1 MITDLL
7 AEIFNL
13 QRVKAGIGKKLNMKI
28 TGKMSSESDSELL
41 TKIKI
46 DKYFPF
52 RNFQTGFGVCSFS
65 RLNDFSG
72 GGFFNRKTFCDR
84 SYARTGS

>member
-1 MITDLL
+1 MCNSKKGTY
-7 AEIFNL
+7 EIND
-13 QRVKAGIGKKLNMKI
+13 
-28 TGKMSSESDSELL
+28 KMSSESDSEVL

-46 DKYFPF
+46 DKYVRFC
-52 RNFQTGFGVCSFS
+52 NFQTGFGVYSFS

-84 SYARTGS
+84 SYARTGSLF